1 MEEKEVYRAPPQEQN
16 YHIYQGLSPTSF
28 NCNIEE
34 MTPTKKQASWST
46 PFIVLTVLLC
56 LILTLMVIIFC
67 IILAHVSS
75 RDSPDPA
82 CTGTSI
88 GATTVSNDGMLNSS
102 QWAESVSQAVIASY
116 PNFTELNE
124 QILQI
129 TRNSAEKLI
138 GIVNTL
144 SNLQDT
150 STSTER
156 VVDDI
161 LLVVQELLVL
171 HNDTTALPTS
181 CKEIKIQQQNSPSGE
196 YVVAKANGGA
206 AYTTYCHM
214 GELCG
219 SGGGWTRL
227 AYMNM
232 TDATQ
237 SCPPGFRLYQSGGVR
252 ACGRPASNSGS
263 CVSVQFPSNGIS
275 YSQVCG
281 RVVGYQYGSTDG
293 VKENVNDLNSIYL
306 DGVSITRGSP
316 RKHVWTLYAGVSS
329 DYNGYRNACP
339 CAGGT
344 SAQAFVG
351 NNYFHESGTPSRYL
365 SRILYISNPLWD
377 GHSCHGLEN

>member
-28 NCNIEE
+28 NCNLEE

-46 PFIVLTVLLC
+46 PFIVLIVLLC

-82 CTGTSI
+82 CTGASI
-88 GATTVSNDGMLNSS
+88 GATAVSNVGMLNSS

-196 YVVAKANGGA
+196 YVVAEANGGA

-227 AYMNM
+227 AYLNM

-237 SCPPGFRLYQSGGVR
+237 SCPSGFRLYQSGGVR

-316 RKHVWTLYAGVSS
+316 RKHVLTLYAGVSS
-329 DYNGYRNACP
+329 DYNDYGNACP

-351 NNYFHESGTPSRYL
+351 NNYFCESGTPSCYL
-365 SRILYISNPLWD
+365 S
-377 GHSCHGLEN
+377 